1 MEQASI
7 MEGYQEY
14 GKHAEPEAKKGL
26 FSKPVESSVSL
37 ASDVTDQMR
46 NLSRRLRVL
55 EERYANQRKNMQVME
70 HNMLNDSKKIQ
81 NQTHTIQVDFDD
93 LKKQIYELKQKFD
106 LLAAELSDTAKREDV
121 IVLEKYINLWEPVNF
136 VTRNE
141 VERIVQFV
149 LDNKKSTKAPLKQ
162 ETSRETIKL

>member
-7 MEGYQEY
+7 MENYAEY
-14 GKHAEPEAKKGL
+14 GKHAEPEQKKGF
-26 FSKPVESSVSL
+26 FSKAAEPAPSL
-37 ASDVTDQMR
+37 SADATDQMR

-70 HNMLNDSKKIQ
+70 HNMLSDSKKL
-81 NQTHTIQVDFDD
+81 QTQMHSLQSDFDE
-93 LKKQIYELKQKFD
+93 LKKQIYDIKQKFD
-106 LLAAELSDTAKREDV
+106 LIAADLADTAKREDV

-149 LDNKKSTKAPLKQ
+149 LENKKALKQ
-162 ETSRETIKL
+162 TPPVSSSPSKSL